1 MHVMAKGGAA
11 APKKVTAAANTEET
25 DAGAKRRLFL
35 AAETLVAEHG
45 FEGVSSRDIT
55 AAAEV
60 NVAAINYYYGS
71 KNKLLF
77 EVFKARAG
85 ELNRERAAL
94 LSAAIAKD
102 PKDAKG
108 ILRALIEPPTLWISD
123 ERKTALRFLNRSRSE
138 GPQEIR
144 DVILK
149 DVRHLKLFADALINA
164 LPHLD
169 RADVLW
175 RLHFTQGVLHHNS
188 AADYARLALLS
199 GGLCTPDDRQALLD
213 RLYQFIAAGFGVQV

>member
-1 MHVMAKGGAA
+1 MAKLEVKKAAGAA
-11 APKKVTAAANTEET
+11 NSDEA
-25 DAGAKRRLFL
+25 DGAKRRLFL
-35 AAETLVAEHG
+35 AAETLVAERG
-45 FEGVSSRDIT
+45 FEAVSSRDIT
-55 AAAEV
+55 AAADV

-71 KNKLLF
+71 KNRLMF

-94 LSAAIAKD
+94 LNAAIAKD
-102 PKDAKG
+102 PKDAPA
-108 ILRALIEPPTLWISD
+108 ILRAFIEPPTLWISD

-144 DVILK
+144 EVILK

-169 RADVLW
+169 REEVLW
-175 RLHFTQGVLHHNS
+175 RLHFAQGVLHHNS
-188 AADYARLALLS
+188 AADYARLNLLS

-213 RLYQFIAAGFGVQV
+213 RLYNFIAAGFGLQSQA